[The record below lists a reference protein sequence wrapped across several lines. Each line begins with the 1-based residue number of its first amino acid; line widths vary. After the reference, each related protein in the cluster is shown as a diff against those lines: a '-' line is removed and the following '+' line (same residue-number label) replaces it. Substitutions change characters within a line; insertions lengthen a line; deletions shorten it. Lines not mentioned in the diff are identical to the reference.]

1 MGGGGG
7 GGGLLRTLA
16 EQPTISYGTY
26 RTRFFSF
33 FCHAHCTL
41 LVEYTT
47 SQTTELCR
55 VENKNMAMSVNG
67 LAPPKKPRKSPQN
80 LVTVVLGSQWG
91 DEGKGKIVDMIS
103 ATADICCRCQVSL
116 FPCFI
121 RILEV
126 IALFEFFPFLL
137 NNEKRVSFFVFPKAL
152 VRFKLNLDRPS
163 NIKHFLVYFVF

>member
-1 MGGGGG
+1 ME
-7 GGGLLRTLA
+7 R
-16 EQPTISYGTY
+16 IVS
-26 RTRFFSF
+26 RFFSC

-103 ATADICCRCQVSL
+103 ATADICCRCQVSVSL
-116 FPCFI
+116 FYQ
-121 RILEV
+121 
-126 IALFEFFPFLL
+126 
-137 NNEKRVSFFVFPKAL
+137 NS
-152 VRFKLNLDRPS
+152 
-163 NIKHFLVYFVF
+163 

>member
-1 MGGGGG
+1 ME
-7 GGGLLRTLA
+7 R
-16 EQPTISYGTY
+16 IVS
-26 RTRFFSF
+26 RFFSF

-126 IALFEFFPFLL
+126 
-137 NNEKRVSFFVFPKAL
+137 SCAL
-152 VRFKLNLDRPS
+152 VNFS
-163 NIKHFLVYFVF
+163 FLSE